1 MSAYDV
7 VVLGGGTAGTHIAE
21 SLARA
26 GRSVAL
32 AEPGRLGGDAN
43 YVACLPSK
51 SLLHSAHRG
60 DGWERAVARRDAI
73 TERCDDTRVAERL
86 AGSGVTLL
94 RSPGRV
100 LLPGVA
106 EIDGTKVEYGD
117 LVISTGAGCVLPP
130 VDGLAGLPH
139 WTSEEALTC
148 ADLPRR
154 LVVIGGGPIGCE
166 LAQAYAVF
174 GSQVTLVEA
183 GNRLLPG
190 EAGFI
195 GETLRAALRRT
206 GVTVRTGSPVT
217 HAESGP
223 GEDDFGLRLADGS
236 TVPADRVLVATGRT
250 PRVVGLGLEEL
261 GVEVDARRGLEI
273 DTTCRVADHVWA
285 AGDVTGVAPYTH
297 TARYQAEV
305 VVHNLLGHRRCAD
318 YRAVP
323 RVVYTNPAA
332 YSVGL
337 TPALATEFGIDVAV
351 AGAGL
356 AGAARS
362 VIEGAVIEGP
372 VIDGPVIGGT
382 AIEGGEHG
390 HVELYADRA
399 RGVLV
404 GAAAV
409 GRGAQEWMSEV
420 ALAIRAEV
428 PLHLLTDVVHAFPT
442 YGEAIEPPLRELR
455 ELAGRQGGV

>member
-32 AEPGRLGGDAN
+32 AEPGRLGGDAA

-51 SLLHSAHRG
+51 SLLYSAHRG
-60 DGWERAVARRDAI
+60 DGWEQAVARRDAI
-73 TERCDDTRVAERL
+73 TAERDDRPVADRL
-86 AGSGVTLL
+86 TAAGVTVL
-94 RSPGRV
+94 RSPGKV

-106 EIDGTKVEYGD
+106 EVDGTKVDYAD
-117 LVISTGAGCVLPP
+117 LVVSTGARCVLPP
-130 VDGLAGLPH
+130 VDGLAALPH
-139 WTSEEALTC
+139 WTSEEALTS

-154 LVVIGGGPIGCE
+154 LVIIGGGPIGCE
-166 LAQAYAVF
+166 LAQAYAAF
-174 GSQVTLVEA
+174 GSRVTLVEA
-183 GNRLLPG
+183 AERLLPG
-190 EAGFI
+190 EADFI
-195 GETLRAALRRT
+195 GETLHAALRRG
-206 GVTVRTGSPVT
+206 GVTVRTGSAVT
-217 HAESGP
+217 HAEP
-223 GEDDFGLRLADGS
+223 GGDGNGFALRLSDGS
-236 TVPADRVLVATGRT
+236 AVPADRVLAATGRA
-250 PRVVGLGLEEL
+250 PRVTGLGLEEL

-273 DTTCRVADHVWA
+273 DTTCRVAEHVWA

-297 TARYQAEV
+297 TARYQAEI
-305 VVHNLLGHRRCAD
+305 VVHNLLGRRRSAD

-323 RVVYTNPAA
+323 RVVYTTPAA

-337 TPALATEFGIDVAV
+337 TPGLAAEFGIDVVV
-351 AGAGL
+351 AGADL
-356 AGAARS
+356 AGAAR
-362 VIEGAVIEGP
+362 A
-372 VIDGPVIGGT
+372 

-428 PLHLLTDVVHAFPT
+428 PLHLLIDVVHAYPA
-442 YGEAIEPPLRELR
+442 YGEAIEPPLREL
-455 ELAGRQGGV
+455 AGRSGSM